1 MIVEDIILNQFRK
14 GYEKIETVFLQIE
27 MYGPKLGTLRQN
39 SIMWANIVKS
49 KKPVQKGASWE
60 VANYGQQVGAYW
72 GDVEAY
78 NEKEDGPYKEFLN
91 ESARKRAAVVKEV
104 LTEEDLEAYAQRI
117 RDEVIR
123 KEENRERLR
132 LEQEAEEQQR
142 LEQAILCPCG
152 CGRPPHQ
159 APRPDFAGY
168 CCGWCKKH
176 NGKRGHGEGC
186 GK

>member
-1 MIVEDIILNQFRK
+1 MGMYSSNQNKFSK
-14 GYEKIETVFLQIE
+14 HKMTSWASIAKAPKKAPTVCA
-27 MYGPKLGTLRQN
+27 PK
-39 SIMWANIVKS
+39 K
-49 KKPVQKGASWE
+49 ASWT
-60 VANYGQQVGAYW
+60 VAAYGAGVGAYW
-72 GDVEAY
+72 GDINDY
-78 NEKEDGPYKEFLN
+78 DEKEDGPYKEFLN

-104 LTEEDLEAYAQRI
+104 LTDEELEDYAQRI
-117 RDEVIR
+117 RDEAAR
-123 KEENRERLR
+123 KESLREQVKIQF
-132 LEQEAEEQQR
+132 EKEKQEKEA
-142 LEQAILCPCG
+142 QAKLCPCG